1 MAVDQYDLQGP
12 CPEGA
17 VFVGPRSWLDSLGGD
32 PRPETFDDPR
42 VALDRLRADA
52 AAAGPLASSR
62 LVVVHDGAFAA
73 ADDTALLEHWL
84 AAATS
89 LRIPLLPVLLHGRL
103 DASALVRCFRAGL
116 FDAVTVPVS
125 QSAWLNMMVRVERR
139 REQRDQSRQ
148 LLTSQGQTQDVLR
161 HQRRQLGR
169 EAVGYADDL
178 LQAQAELEAANQR
191 LTGAM
196 AELSLL
202 HHFGRKLGSARN
214 WDDVLREI
222 LQKLVEFVGA
232 GGAALVLRS
241 APEGAFTPR
250 QTWQWE
256 ESAWDRVLVS
266 LQDQVDGAVA
276 ESIMAPGVFRVDP
289 DDGTAAAATSPRRII
304 ALPLEH
310 QDLRLGYLMLLFAST
325 ARRDAATERYLPFLQ
340 AVQVVL
346 AEEVAGAQMLD
357 RIRNIGTF
365 NARVLETV
373 SSAIWVI
380 DAQGRSVYVN
390 RAAQTLLTGKAP
402 VAGDQEDFLLRVGR
416 GRRIRPLSQ
425 DTALPELLLDARL
438 QLDACDGPLLTFLHG
453 HADGVYRGE
462 GLVAAADGERI
473 PVLLQSRLMAGR
485 SRGEQWLVIVAE
497 DLRETRKLE
506 TERLRAEQLEGLV
519 EMSATLAHEIRNP
532 LMGLSAQAELLAGQL
547 PANDERSRYID
558 VITREVERIDDT
570 ITRMLNFVRPYE
582 PTNEPIALGGLLAD
596 AVELARP
603 RAAAADVSLIFVREE
618 VRGDRLNADGAQLKQ
633 VLLNLLLNA
642 VDAAGAGGQVRTTV
656 TGGEVV
662 LADAGRGT
670 RQATRGCICEVR
682 DTGPGV
688 ANEDRSRIFRPFF
701 TTKSSGT
708 GLGLSICH
716 KIVTAHGGEITVDR
730 DGSET
735 VFRVVLPADAAMP
748 PAALEEEV

>member
-1 MAVDQYDLQGP
+1 QL
-12 CPEGA
+12 
-17 VFVGPRSWLDSLGGD
+17 
-32 PRPETFDDPR
+32 
-42 VALDRLRADA
+42 
-52 AAAGPLASSR
+52 LASR
-62 LVVVHDGAFAA
+62 
-73 ADDTALLEHWL
+73 
-84 AAATS
+84 
-89 LRIPLLPVLLHGRL
+89 GR
-103 DASALVRCFRAGL
+103 
-116 FDAVTVPVS
+116 
-125 QSAWLNMMVRVERR
+125 
-139 REQRDQSRQ
+139 
-148 LLTSQGQTQDVLR
+148 TQDALR
-161 HQRRQLGR
+161 QQRRQLGR
-169 EAVGYADDL
+169 EAAGQADDL
-178 LQAQAELEAANQR
+178 LRAQTELEAANER

-202 HHFGRKLGSARN
+202 YRFGRKLSSARN

-222 LQKLVEFVGA
+222 LQKLADFVGA

-241 APEGAFTPR
+241 APEGTYAPR

-276 ESIMAPGVFRVDP
+276 ESIMAPGIFRVDP
-289 DDGTAAAATSPRRII
+289 DTDTDGAATSPRRII

-325 ARRDAATERYLPFLQ
+325 GQRDAAAERYLPFLQ

-380 DAQGRSVYVN
+380 DAEGRSVYVN
-390 RAAQTLLTGKAP
+390 RAAQTLLTGIEP
-402 VAGDQEDFLLRVGR
+402 VAGAQEDFLLRLGR

-438 QLDACDGPLLTFLHG
+438 QLDACDRPLLAFLRG
-453 HADGVYRGE
+453 RQAGVYRGE
-462 GLVAAADGERI
+462 GLVAAADGERV
-473 PVLLQSRLMAGR
+473 PVLVQSRLMAGR
-485 SRGEQWLVIVAE
+485 ERGEQWLVIVAE

-506 TERLRAEQLEGLV
+506 AERLRSDQLEGLV

-532 LMGLSAQAELLAGQL
+532 LMGLSAQAELLADQM
-547 PANDERSRYID
+547 PADDKRYRYID
-558 VITREVERIDDT
+558 VITREVERIDNT
-570 ITRMLNFVRPYE
+570 ITRMLNFVRPYDPACE
-582 PTNEPIALGGLLAD
+582 PVILGDLLAD

-603 RAAAADVSLIFVREE
+603 RAAAAGVSLDFAREQ
-618 VRGDRLNADGAQLKQ
+618 VRGDHLEADGSQLKQ
-633 VLLNLLLNA
+633 VLLNLLFNA
-642 VDAAGAGGQVRTTV
+642 VDAAGEGGRVRATI

-670 RQATRGCICEVR
+670 RQAIAGCVCEVR

-688 ANEDRSRIFRPFF
+688 PAADRARIFRPFF

-716 KIVTAHGGEITVDR
+716 KIVTAHGGEITVCR
-730 DGSET
+730 DGNET
-735 VFRVVLPADAAMP
+735 VLRVVLPAEAAAP
-748 PAALEEEV
+748 RETLQEEA